1 MLKILEEPFMDMVF
15 YGNTVEQYLFALGIL
30 LITLVIIKIFK
41 NYILG
46 KIKKLAEKT
55 DTLVDDVIVASIE
68 RIGLKF
74 YFAVS
79 LYIALR
85 LLVLPVFIYD
95 ITYAMMVI
103 IIVYYLV
110 RVGIIWI
117 EFFTKKIQDDEES
130 DTHSIEIVGKIVK
143 VILWIF
149 AGVFLLQFLGYDV
162 TTLIAG
168 LGIGGI
174 AIAFA
179 LQNVLGDV
187 FASFTIYYDKPFK
200 KGDYIVV
207 GQDSGTVITT
217 GLKSTRIQTLQGD
230 ELVISNKLLT
240 EERIHN
246 YKKMRERRI
255 NFKFGI
261 EYGTP
266 TKKMKKIEPIVK
278 KIFEEIPEAKLHSI
292 KFFTFGDFSLIYD
305 VIYFVK
311 NKDYLVYQT
320 VQEKINYGIKEA
332 FEKEEIKLAL
342 PAHILYIKK

>member
-1 MLKILEEPFMDMVF
+1 MLEILDEPIMDVIV
-15 YGNTVEQYLFALGIL
+15 YGNSIEQYLFALGIL
-30 LITLVIIKIFK
+30 LLTVVVIKIFK
-41 NYILG
+41 MYILG
-46 KIKKLAEKT
+46 RIKKLAEKT
-55 DTLVDDVIVASIE
+55 DTLVDDVIITSIE
-68 RIGLKF
+68 RIGIKF
-74 YFAVS
+74 YLAVA

-85 LLVLPVFIYD
+85 LLVLPVFVYD
-95 ITYAMMVI
+95 VTYAMMVM

-117 EFFTKKIQDDEES
+117 EFFTKRVQEDKES
-130 DTHSIEIVGKIVK
+130 DPHSIEIVGKIVK
-143 VILWIF
+143 VVLWVV
-149 AGVFLLQFLGYDV
+149 AGVFILQFLGYDV
-162 TTLIAG
+162 TTLVAG

-179 LQNVLGDV
+179 LQNVLSDI

-200 KGDYIVV
+200 KGDYIVI

-255 NFKFGI
+255 NFQFGI

-266 TKKMKKIEPIVK
+266 TKKMKKIESIVQ
-278 KIFEEIPEAKLHSI
+278 KIFEDIPEAKLHSI
-292 KFFTFGDFSLIYD
+292 KFFKFGDFSLIYD

-311 NKDYLVYQT
+311 NRDYLVYQT
-320 VQEKINYGIKEA
+320 VQEKINFGIKEA
-332 FEKEEIKLAL
+332 FEKEKINMAFPTHK
-342 PAHILYIKK
+342 LYIKK